1 VFLIGLTGGIA
12 SGKSTVARALV
23 EHGAFEIDAD
33 QVAREVVV
41 RGSSGLA
48 EVVESFGEEVLDE
61 NMELD
66 RAKLAGIIF
75 SDPQKRL
82 RLEEILHPLIRARTA
97 ELISKSDK
105 DIIVYSVPLLVE
117 SGVDHDFDLI
127 VTVEAGEA
135 EQIRRLVISRG
146 LSEVDAKARVGA
158 QATRDKRIGRAGAV
172 IDSSG
177 TKDQLN
183 AQVEALWEKIIVA
196 AGKKQDL
203 GKN

>member
-1 VFLIGLTGGIA
+1 MFLIGLTGGIA